1 MTQSLH
7 PDLLAQAIL
16 NTHQARF
23 GGPGVLPPVSESPD
37 LPGLQQAAWR
47 ACRALGFIDI
57 DATCLAQAW
66 QARAERTQ
74 RTQHTQHTAVTDD
87 LSWPDQPQDFGLG
100 RYSDGLPAFAPCPR
114 ALGLYV
120 VAPDAQWIARLA
132 TMGIPTLQL
141 RFKSADPIAVRSE
154 IKAALAAVQGTDV
167 RLFINDHWQIALEEG
182 AWGIH
187 LGQED
192 LAELSE
198 TDLSAMRKA
207 GVRLGVSTHG
217 YAEMVLADQVRP
229 SYIAMGAVYPTT
241 LKAMAT
247 APQGVARLMAYAD
260 LLNRQAPPYPLVA
273 IGGIDRQR
281 LSEVLPS
288 GVGSVAVV
296 RAVLAAAD
304 PQAEAQALMQAIKT
318 CGAKS

>member
-1 MTQSLH
+1 MTNDHHQES
-7 PDLLAQAIL
+7 LAQAIVSV
-16 NTHQARF
+16 HQARF
-23 GGPGVLPPVSESPD
+23 GGPGILPTASESPD
-37 LPGLQQAAWR
+37 LPAVQQAAWR
-47 ACRALGFIDI
+47 ACRALGFIDV

-66 QARAERTQ
+66 QARAARTGQ
-74 RTQHTQHTAVTDD
+74 PDD

-100 RYSDGLPAFAPCPR
+100 HYPSDRPAFAPCPR

-141 RFKSADPIAVRSE
+141 RFKSPDPEAVRTE
-154 IKAALAAVQGTDV
+154 IKAALAAVRGTDV

-192 LAELSE
+192 LAALSDAEL
-198 TDLSAMRKA
+198 TTLRTA

-260 LLNRQAPPYPLVA
+260 LLNRQQPPYPLVA
-273 IGGIDRQR
+273 IGGIDRER
-281 LSEVLPS
+281 LGEVLPS

-304 PQAEAQALMQAIKT
+304 PQAEAQALMQAMKGSAAET
-318 CGAKS
+318 

>member
-1 MTQSLH
+1 MTHADSH
-7 PDLLAQAIL
+7 ETLARAIL
-16 NTHQARF
+16 DTHRTRF
-23 GGPGVLPPVSESPD
+23 GGTGILPAAAESPA
-37 LPGLQQAAWR
+37 LPVLQQAAWR
-47 ACRALGFIDI
+47 ACKALGFIDI

-66 QARAERTQ
+66 QARAERTGC
-74 RTQHTQHTAVTDD
+74 TDD
-87 LSWPDQPQDFGLG
+87 LSWPDQPVDFGLG
-100 RYSDGLPAFAPCPR
+100 RYPDGRMAFAPCPR
-114 ALGLYV
+114 AMGLYV
-120 VAPDAQWIARLA
+120 VAPDADWIARLA
-132 TMGIPTLQL
+132 SMGIPTLQL
-141 RFKSADPIAVRSE
+141 RFKSQDKAAVRAE
-154 IKAALAAVQGTDV
+154 IRNALAAVRGTDI
-167 RLFINDHWQIALEEG
+167 RLFVNDHWQIALEEG

-192 LAELSE
+192 LAELSDA
-198 TDLSAMRKA
+198 DLARLREA

-217 YAEMVLADQVRP
+217 YAEMLLADQARP

-260 LLNRQAPPYPLVA
+260 LLNRQQPSYPLVA

-288 GVGSVAVV
+288 QVGSVAVV

-304 PQAEAQALMQAIKT
+304 PQSEARALMEAMK
-318 CGAKS
+318 GSAAEV

>member
-7 PDLLAQAIL
+7 PDQLAQAIL
-16 NTHQARF
+16 NAHQARF

-66 QARAERTQ
+66 QARAERTG
-74 RTQHTQHTAVTDD
+74 RTDD

-100 RYSDGLPAFAPCPR
+100 RYPADLPAFAPCPR

-120 VAPDAQWIARLA
+120 VAPDAHWIARLA

-141 RFKSADPIAVRSE
+141 RFKSTDPIAVRAE
-154 IKAALAAVQGTDV
+154 IKAALAAVQGTGV

-192 LAELSE
+192 LADLHEA
-198 TDLSAMRKA
+198 DLSAMRKA

-296 RAVLAAAD
+296 RAVLAATD
-304 PQAEAQALMQAIKT
+304 PQAEAQALMQAMKAYA
-318 CGAKS
+318 AKC

>member
-1 MTQSLH
+1 MTHASPPEH
-7 PDLLAQAIL
+7 LAQALL
-16 NTHQARF
+16 NAHQARF
-23 GGPGVLPPVSESPD
+23 GGPGVLPPISESPD
-37 LPGLQQAAWR
+37 RPALQQAAWR

-66 QARAERTQ
+66 QARAERTG
-74 RTQHTQHTAVTDD
+74 RTDD

-100 RYSDGLPAFAPCPR
+100 RYPADRPAFAPCPR

-120 VAPDAQWIARLA
+120 VAPDANWIARLA
-132 TMGIPTLQL
+132 HMGIPTLQL
-141 RFKSADPIAVRSE
+141 RFKSQDPVAVRAE
-154 IKAALAAVQGTDV
+154 IKAAVAAVRGTDV

-192 LAELSE
+192 LAELGE
-198 TDLSAMRKA
+198 TNLATLRNA

-260 LLNRQAPPYPLVA
+260 LLNRQQPPYPLVA
-273 IGGIDRQR
+273 IGGIDRER
-281 LSEVLPS
+281 LTEVLPS

-296 RAVLAAAD
+296 RAVLAAAA
-304 PQAEAQALMQAIKT
+304 PQAEAQALMQAMK
-318 CGAKS
+318 GSAAEA

>member
-1 MTQSLH
+1 MTH
-7 PDLLAQAIL
+7 ATHADMLAQAIL
-16 NTHQARF
+16 STHQARF
-23 GGPGVLPPVSESPD
+23 GGPGILPATSETPSLPVV
-37 LPGLQQAAWR
+37 QQAAWR
-47 ACRALGFIDI
+47 ACRALGFIDV

-66 QARAERTQ
+66 QARTERTG
-74 RTQHTQHTAVTDD
+74 RADD

-100 RYSDGLPAFAPCPR
+100 RYPANQPAFATCPQ

-120 VAPDAQWIARLA
+120 VAPDANWIARLA
-132 TMGIPTLQL
+132 HMGIPTLQL
-141 RFKSADPIAVRSE
+141 RFKSQDLAAVRSE
-154 IKAALAAVQGTDV
+154 IKAALAAVRGTDV

-182 AWGIH
+182 AWGVH

-192 LAELSE
+192 LTALGAANLA
-198 TDLSAMRKA
+198 TLRNA

-260 LLNRQAPPYPLVA
+260 LLRRQQPPYPLVA
-273 IGGIDRQR
+273 IGGIDRER

-304 PQAEAQALMQAIKT
+304 PQAEAQALMRAMK
-318 CGAKS
+318 GSAAEA

>member
-1 MTQSLH
+1 MTHDSH
-7 PDLLAQAIL
+7 HENLAQAIL
-16 NTHQARF
+16 SAHQARF
-23 GGPGVLPPVSESPD
+23 GGPGILPTVSESPD
-37 LPGLQQAAWR
+37 LPAFQQTAWR

-57 DATCLAQAW
+57 DAHCLAQAW
-66 QARAERTQ
+66 QARAERTG
-74 RTQHTQHTAVTDD
+74 RSDD

-100 RYSDGLPAFAPCPR
+100 RHPADQPAFASCPR

-120 VAPDAQWIARLA
+120 VAPDANWIKRLA

-141 RFKSADPIAVRSE
+141 RFKSPDPEAVRTE
-154 IKAALAAVQGTDV
+154 IRAALAAVRGTHV

-192 LAELSE
+192 LAALGDANLA
-198 TDLSAMRKA
+198 TLRHA

-217 YAEMVLADQVRP
+217 YAEMVLADRVRP

-247 APQGVARLMAYAD
+247 VPQGIARLMAYAD
-260 LLNRQAPPYPLVA
+260 LLNRQQPPYPLVA
-273 IGGIDRQR
+273 IGGIDRER

-296 RAVLAAAD
+296 RAVLAAPD
-304 PQAEAQALMQAIKT
+304 PRAEAQALMQAMKGSAAEI
-318 CGAKS
+318 

>member
-1 MTQSLH
+1 MTHASPPEH
-7 PDLLAQAIL
+7 LAQALL
-16 NTHQARF
+16 NAHQARF
-23 GGPGVLPPVSESPD
+23 GGPGVLPPISESPD
-37 LPGLQQAAWR
+37 RPALQQAAWR

-66 QARAERTQ
+66 QARAERTG
-74 RTQHTQHTAVTDD
+74 RTDD

-100 RYSDGLPAFAPCPR
+100 RYPADRPAFAPCPR

-120 VAPDAQWIARLA
+120 VAPDANWIARLA
-132 TMGIPTLQL
+132 HMGIPTLQL
-141 RFKSADPIAVRSE
+141 RFKSQDPVAVRAE
-154 IKAALAAVQGTDV
+154 IKAAVAAVRGTDV

-192 LAELSE
+192 LAELGE
-198 TDLSAMRKA
+198 TNLATLRNA

-260 LLNRQAPPYPLVA
+260 LLNRQQPPYPLVA
-273 IGGIDRQR
+273 IGGIDCER
-281 LSEVLPS
+281 LTEVLPS

-304 PQAEAQALMQAIKT
+304 PQAEAQALMQAMK
-318 CGAKS
+318 GSAAEA

>member
-1 MTQSLH
+1 MTHAPH

-16 NTHQARF
+16 STHQARF
-23 GGPGVLPPVSESPD
+23 GGPGILPTASESPD
-37 LPGLQQAAWR
+37 LPAVQQAAWR
-47 ACRALGFIDI
+47 ACRALGFIDV

-66 QARAERTQ
+66 QTRTERTGQ
-74 RTQHTQHTAVTDD
+74 SDD

-100 RYSDGLPAFAPCPR
+100 HHPADRPAFAPCPR

-120 VAPDAQWIARLA
+120 VAPDAHWIARLA

-141 RFKSADPIAVRSE
+141 RFKSPDPEAVRTE
-154 IKAALAAVQGTDV
+154 IKAALAAVRGTDV

-192 LAELSE
+192 LAALGDANLA
-198 TDLSAMRKA
+198 TLRNA

-260 LLNRQAPPYPLVA
+260 LLNRQQPPYPLVA
-273 IGGIDRQR
+273 IGGIDRER
-281 LSEVLPS
+281 LGEVLPS

-304 PQAEAQALMQAIKT
+304 PQAEAQALMQAMKGSAAET
-318 CGAKS
+318 